1 MFDVLAP
8 ESSKADG
15 GGRFIK
21 ALLISVDGGL
31 RFIPLSSVAEGGEGR
46 LRGT

>member
-1 MFDVLAP
+1 MLAP
-8 ESSKADG
+8 ESSEPEG

-21 ALLISVDGGL
+21 ALSFSVDGGL